1 MPGSFLLNIW
11 LLSMYWSLLDTGK
24 QQNKITTT
32 TKIWRVQ
39 HLDNNLCVISE
50 ASRSQLHRLC
60 WAGLTGKLP
69 LPVHMCT
76 AHASLSLTGTAV
88 KASDLPAGPCSQHG
102 CIPRP
107 GAFIPRS
114 LPLRP
119 WAEIPFRCLCWD
131 LLSGRGEKGE
141 ILKIHSLLSLT
152 TQYFPTPRLSSW
164 SCLWPQ
170 GP

>member
-1 MPGSFLLNIW
+1 MHEMPGSFLLNIW

-32 TKIWRVQ
+32 TKNWRVQ

-50 ASRSQLHRLC
+50 ASPQSITQPLLGRPHREATSWLQA
-60 WAGLTGKLP
+60 W
-69 LPVHMCT
+69 CT
-76 AHASLSLTGTAV
+76 AHISPSLMGTAV

-107 GAFIPRS
+107 RAFIPRS

-119 WAEIPFRCLCWD
+119 WAEIRFRCLC
-131 LLSGRGEKGE
+131 
-141 ILKIHSLLSLT
+141 
-152 TQYFPTPRLSSW
+152 
-164 SCLWPQ
+164 
-170 GP
+170 